1 MWMREHQ
8 RPWTLGAI
16 VASDAASLKRT
27 LLAKLADGSYR
38 RGWLVVGSDRGF
50 WREERLCLRRGGT
63 WAVLVDSPTR
73 PPTEPAIE
81 PRRPSHPELIPELEA
96 AARRAIDADEIV
108 EGTIKVRERGLLL
121 VGVDAEANTMYGL
134 GGYRDLL
141 DLFWRIRTGRLARGT
156 GLG

>member
-16 VASDAASLKRT
+16 VAADAASLKSS
-27 LLAKLADGSYR
+27 LLRKLDEGSYR
-38 RGWLVVGSDRGF
+38 RGWLVVGGDRGF

-63 WAVLVDSPTR
+63 WAVLVDSLQRT
-73 PPTEPAIE
+73 TEA
-81 PRRPSHPELIPELEA
+81 RRPAHPELVPDLEA
-96 AARRAIDADEIV
+96 AARRAIDADAV
-108 EGTIKVRERGLLL
+108 TEGTIKVSGRGLLL
-121 VGVDAEANTMYGL
+121 VGVDADARTMYGL